1 MISVN
6 QQAHSSSAPRGSAN
20 KETSFTEPTPGGE
33 QKTIAQMLGEVTWLM
48 TQSASHKTFFLSD
61 LEWLAMAPI
70 MMKQF
75 RVFYATD
82 KNAESQGQKGASR
95 PIGVVLWALASE
107 EVEERLK
114 AGNAKLRP
122 QDWRSGDRLWV
133 VDIIAPFGG
142 HEEMLKDLKSQVFK
156 DKTLKFRAVVDG
168 KPAVR
173 EV

>member
-1 MISVN
+1 MMLAEIHNN
-6 QQAHSSSAPRGSAN
+6 QSPQ
-20 KETSFTEPTPGGE
+20 TVFTEATPGGD
-33 QKTIAQMLGEVTWLM
+33 QKTVAQMLGEVTWLM
-48 TQSASHKTFFLSD
+48 
-61 LEWLAMAPI
+61 
-70 MMKQF
+70 KQF

-82 KNAESQGQKGASR
+82 QNAEAQGNKGASR
-95 PIGVVLWALASE
+95 PICVVLWALVDE
-107 EVEERLK
+107 EVEKRLE

-142 HEEMLKDLKSQVFK
+142 HDEMLKDLKSQVFK
-156 DKTLKFRAVVDG
+156 EKTLKFRAIVDG